1 MDTKIP
7 KECLKRPREND
18 KTTQKSSGTKKTKK
32 NIKKQLKP
40 IQMDLIRD
48 KKIERVNMSFKEWL
62 EDTDYEYFYVF
73 RCQGEYEYIV
83 WKGLD
88 KLNQYED
95 EHFNTFIQDYLVFNR
110 PDYTLYDEM
119 SETQHGFE
127 DNDLSYHVHARQ
139 DY

>member
-7 KECLKRPREND
+7 KECLKRPREYD
-18 KTTQKSSGTKKTKK
+18 KPTEKSSGTKKTKK

-95 EHFNTFIQDYLVFNR
+95 EHFNKFIEDYLVFNR